1 MAMSY
6 PRVKIDIFDQ
16 DGNKISISLEG
27 NITRKKVL
35 HILDLIELL
44 SGSAS
49 SEIPNTNSKKSKYN
63 RLQFLIEKEFPIS
76 WFSSEQIHVA
86 YEDSYVEP
94 ISISTVST
102 YLSRLTK
109 HGFLLRR
116 GSRGRRLYRI
126 DRTTINE
133 PQLR

>member
-1 MAMSY
+1 MSY
-6 PRVKIDIFDQ
+6 PRVKIDIFDK

-44 SGSAS
+44 SGAS
-49 SEIPNTNSKKSKYN
+49 NSETLITKPGKSKYDK
-63 RLQFLIEKEFPIS
+63 LQFLIEKEFPIS
-76 WFSSEQIHVA
+76 WFSSEQIHIA

-109 HGFLLRR
+109 HGFLLRK

-126 DRTTINE
+126 DRITINE
-133 PQLR
+133 HQLR